1 MAQILVFF
9 SNGAGFT
16 ESLTKLSIIFFKRG
30 GGGGGGGG
38 AGFQKGSSMIETEQ
52 NWNWKSNL
60 YSKMI

>member
-30 GGGGGGGG
+30 GGGAGGGG

-52 NWNWKSNL
+52 N
-60 YSKMI
+60 